1 MTVILRTIPPATITT
16 TPRRITPV
24 NEIDTD
30 WIDDMLA
37 EDCPE
42 YDDLTEETLS
52 DTYSGDYQ

>member
-1 MTVILRTIPPATITT
+1 M
-16 TPRRITPV
+16 

-30 WIDDMLA
+30 WIDDMLS

-52 DTYSGDYQ
+52 DNYSPEFQWKVSHSQPIPQLM

>member
-1 MTVILRTIPPATITT
+1 M
-16 TPRRITPV
+16 

-30 WIDDMLA
+30 WIDDMLS

-52 DTYSGDYQ
+52 DNYSPEFQWKVSHSPPIPQSM

>member
-1 MTVILRTIPPATITT
+1 M
-16 TPRRITPV
+16 

-52 DTYSGDYQ
+52 DNYSPEFQWNLSHCPQILQLM